1 MSFPIHRGRRLR
13 RSPSLRRLV
22 SETAVS
28 VENLIQ
34 PMFVVHGTGIRRE
47 IEALQGNF
55 HLSVDRLVEETKFLR
70 DLGIPGVLIF
80 GLPERK
86 DEAATEALAPDGVVQ
101 TAIRALK
108 AEVPDMLV
116 ITDVCMCEYTPHGHC
131 GIVVDGYVD
140 NDRSLEVIGK
150 IALSHV
156 EAGADIVAP
165 AGMLDGQVRAVR
177 STLEEHSHPNAV
189 LMAYA
194 AKYAS
199 SLYDPFFKHGSNS
212 AVAFGDKASHQ
223 MDVAN
228 TDEAMREIEKDIQEG
243 ADIVMV
249 KPAMFYL
256 DIVRRAKDQFKM
268 PLAVYNVS
276 GEYTMIK
283 AAAEM
288 GRIDEGAVVLEAM
301 MAFKRAGADIIIT
314 YFARQVASLLV
325 KGRG

>member
-1 MSFPIHRGRRLR
+1 
-13 RSPSLRRLV
+13 
-22 SETAVS
+22 
-28 VENLIQ
+28 
-34 PMFVVHGTGIRRE
+34 
-47 IEALQGNF
+47 
-55 HLSVDRLVEETKFLR
+55 
-70 DLGIPGVLIF
+70 
-80 GLPERK
+80 
-86 DEAATEALAPDGVVQ
+86 
-101 TAIRALK
+101 
-108 AEVPDMLV
+108 
-116 ITDVCMCEYTPHGHC
+116 
-131 GIVVDGYVD
+131 
-140 NDRSLEVIGK
+140 
-150 IALSHV
+150 
-156 EAGADIVAP
+156 
-165 AGMLDGQVRAVR
+165 
-177 STLEEHSHPNAV
+177 
-189 LMAYA
+189 
-194 AKYAS
+194 
-199 SLYDPFFKHGSNS
+199 
-212 AVAFGDKASHQ
+212 